1 MKIWL
6 DISNSPHINM
16 FLGMIED
23 LGRAHE
29 FIVTVRPLILAPGY
43 LSPEADSMPR
53 REGVAVELQIADAL
67 INSGTAAS
75 RDLAHPS
82 YSLSRSC
89 NIHLS

>member
-1 MKIWL
+1 MRSEYTSML
-6 DISNSPHINM
+6 
-16 FLGMIED
+16 ED
-23 LGRAHE
+23 LARAHE

-82 YSLSRSC
+82 YCLSHSC
-89 NIHLS
+89 NTCLT